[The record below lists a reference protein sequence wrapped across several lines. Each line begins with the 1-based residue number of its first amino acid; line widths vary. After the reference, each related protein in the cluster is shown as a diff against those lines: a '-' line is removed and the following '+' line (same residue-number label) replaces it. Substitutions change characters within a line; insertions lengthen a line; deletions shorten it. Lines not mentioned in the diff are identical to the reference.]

1 LEFARPSG
9 IFRRGFNPFTYA
21 FLRRMPF
28 SFSDADLDRIETVL
42 GVESKR
48 DESMARFE
56 LADEDSGRRITL
68 EIHRK
73 VVTEGLSEGDFTS
86 LVSVYAPA
94 SFLQLQGCTGFIG
107 SEDLGEVIFVA
118 RSGDTANGLVVE
130 RHAGCS
136 LYANVDTKLL
146 STDFTQLPPELIMS
160 SVALSVT
167 EDLFGDLG

>member
-1 LEFARPSG
+1 MS
-9 IFRRGFNPFTYA
+9 FT
-21 FLRRMPF
+21 
-28 SFSDADLDRIETVL
+28 FSDADIERIEQVL
-42 GVESKR
+42 GVTSKK
-48 DESMARFE
+48 DDKLARFE
-56 LADEDSGRRITL
+56 LADEQTGRRITL
-68 EIHRK
+68 EIHRN
-73 VVTEGLSEGDFTS
+73 VEARGFTEGDSTS

-130 RHAGCS
+130 KQAGCS
-136 LYANVDTKLL
+136 LYANVDTSLF
-146 STDFTQLPPELIMS
+146 STDFTKLPPELIMS

>member
-1 LEFARPSG
+1 MS
-9 IFRRGFNPFTYA
+9 FT
-21 FLRRMPF
+21 
-28 SFSDADLDRIETVL
+28 FSDADIERIEQVL
-42 GVESKR
+42 GVASKK
-48 DESMARFE
+48 DEKVARFE
-56 LADEDSGRRITL
+56 LSDEQTGRRVTL

-73 VVTEGLSEGDFTS
+73 VETKGLSEGEFTS

-94 SFLQLQGCTGFIG
+94 SFLQLQGCSGFMG

-118 RSGDTANGLVVE
+118 RSGETANGLVVE
-130 RHAGCS
+130 KQAGCS
-136 LYANVDTKLL
+136 LYANVDTNLF

>member
-1 LEFARPSG
+1 M
-9 IFRRGFNPFTYA
+9 PFT
-21 FLRRMPF
+21 
-28 SFSDADLDRIETVL
+28 FSDADFERIERVL
-42 GVESKR
+42 GVKAKK
-48 DESMARFE
+48 DASMARFE
-56 LADEDSGRRITL
+56 LSDEETGRRVTL

-73 VVTEGLSEGDFTS
+73 VTSPGLTEGDHTN

-107 SEDLGEVIFVA
+107 SEDLGEVLFVA

-130 RHAGCS
+130 RQAGCS

-167 EDLFGDLG
+167 EELFGDLG

>member
-1 LEFARPSG
+1 MS
-9 IFRRGFNPFTYA
+9 
-21 FLRRMPF
+21 F
-28 SFSDADLDRIETVL
+28 SFSDADIERIETVL
-42 GVESKR
+42 GVTAKTDDSF
-48 DESMARFE
+48 ARFE
-56 LADEDSGRRITL
+56 LADEQSGRRITL
-68 EIHRK
+68 EIHRN
-73 VVTEGLSEGDFTS
+73 VEASGLSDGDSTT

-118 RSGDTANGLVVE
+118 RSGETANGLVVE
-130 RHAGCS
+130 REAGCS

-146 STDFTQLPPELIMS
+146 STDFTKLPPELIMS

>member
-1 LEFARPSG
+1 M
-9 IFRRGFNPFTYA
+9 PFT
-21 FLRRMPF
+21 
-28 SFSDADLDRIETVL
+28 FSDADFERIEKVL
-42 GVESKR
+42 GVKAKKDS
-48 DESMARFE
+48 SMARFE
-56 LADEDSGRRITL
+56 LADEETGRRVTL

-73 VVTEGLSEGDFTS
+73 VTSPGLSEGVHTN

-107 SEDLGEVIFVA
+107 SEDLGEVLFVA

-130 RHAGCS
+130 RQAGCS

-167 EDLFGDLG
+167 EELFGDLG

>member
-1 LEFARPSG
+1 M
-9 IFRRGFNPFTYA
+9 PFT
-21 FLRRMPF
+21 
-28 SFSDADLDRIETVL
+28 FSDADFERIEKVL
-42 GVESKR
+42 GVKAKKDS
-48 DESMARFE
+48 SMARFE
-56 LADEDSGRRITL
+56 LSDEETGRRVTL

-73 VVTEGLSEGDFTS
+73 VTSPGLTEGDHTN

-107 SEDLGEVIFVA
+107 SEDLGEVLFVA

-130 RHAGCS
+130 RQAGCS

-167 EDLFGDLG
+167 EELFGDLG

>member
-1 LEFARPSG
+1 M
-9 IFRRGFNPFTYA
+9 PFT
-21 FLRRMPF
+21 
-28 SFSDADLDRIETVL
+28 FSDADFERIEKVL
-42 GVESKR
+42 GVKAKKDS
-48 DESMARFE
+48 SMARFE
-56 LADEDSGRRITL
+56 LSDEETGRRVTL

-73 VVTEGLSEGDFTS
+73 VTSPGLSEGDHTN

-107 SEDLGEVIFVA
+107 SEDLGEVLFVA

-130 RHAGCS
+130 RQAGCS

-167 EDLFGDLG
+167 EELFGDLG

>member
-1 LEFARPSG
+1 MS
-9 IFRRGFNPFTYA
+9 
-21 FLRRMPF
+21 F
-28 SFSDADLDRIETVL
+28 SFSDADIECIETVL
-42 GVESKR
+42 RVTAKKDDSF
-48 DESMARFE
+48 ARFE
-56 LADEDSGRRITL
+56 LADEQSGRRITL
-68 EIHRK
+68 EIHRN
-73 VVTEGLSEGDFTS
+73 VEASGLSDGDSTT

-118 RSGDTANGLVVE
+118 RSGETANGLVVE
-130 RHAGCS
+130 REAGCS

-146 STDFTQLPPELIMS
+146 STDFTKLPPELIMS

>member
-1 LEFARPSG
+1 
-9 IFRRGFNPFTYA
+9 
-21 FLRRMPF
+21 MPF
-28 SFSDADLDRIETVL
+28 SFTDADIERIEAVL
-42 GVESKR
+42 GVEAKK

-73 VVTEGLSEGDFTS
+73 VTSPGLSETDFTN

-107 SEDLGEVIFVA
+107 SEDLGEVLFVA

>member
-1 LEFARPSG
+1 M
-9 IFRRGFNPFTYA
+9 PFT
-21 FLRRMPF
+21 FT
-28 SFSDADLDRIETVL
+28 DADIERIEKVL
-42 GVESKR
+42 GVKAKKDS
-48 DESMARFE
+48 SMARFE
-56 LADEDSGRRITL
+56 LSDEETGRRVTL
-68 EIHRK
+68 EIHSK
-73 VVTEGLSEGDFTS
+73 VTSPGLSEGDHTN

-107 SEDLGEVIFVA
+107 SEDLGEVLFVA

-130 RHAGCS
+130 RQAGCS

-167 EDLFGDLG
+167 EELFGDLG

>member
-1 LEFARPSG
+1 M
-9 IFRRGFNPFTYA
+9 PFT
-21 FLRRMPF
+21 
-28 SFSDADLDRIETVL
+28 FSDADFERIERVL
-42 GVESKR
+42 GVKAKK
-48 DESMARFE
+48 DASMARFE
-56 LADEDSGRRITL
+56 LSDEETGRRVTL

-73 VVTEGLSEGDFTS
+73 VTSSGLTEGDHTN

-107 SEDLGEVIFVA
+107 SEDLGEVLFVA

-130 RHAGCS
+130 RQAGCS

-167 EDLFGDLG
+167 EELFGDLG

>member
-1 LEFARPSG
+1 MS
-9 IFRRGFNPFTYA
+9 
-21 FLRRMPF
+21 F
-28 SFSDADLDRIETVL
+28 SFSDADIERIETVL
-42 GVESKR
+42 GVTAKKDDSF
-48 DESMARFE
+48 ARFE
-56 LADEDSGRRITL
+56 LADEQSGRRVTL
-68 EIHRK
+68 EIHRN
-73 VVTEGLSEGDFTS
+73 VEASGLSDGDSTT

-118 RSGDTANGLVVE
+118 RSGETANGLVVE
-130 RHAGCS
+130 REAGCS

-146 STDFTQLPPELIMS
+146 STDFTKLPPELIMS

>member
-1 LEFARPSG
+1 M
-9 IFRRGFNPFTYA
+9 PFT
-21 FLRRMPF
+21 
-28 SFSDADLDRIETVL
+28 FSDADFERIEKVL
-42 GVESKR
+42 GVKAKKDS
-48 DESMARFE
+48 SMARFE
-56 LADEDSGRRITL
+56 LADEETGRRVTL

-73 VVTEGLSEGDFTS
+73 VTSPGLCEGDHTN

-107 SEDLGEVIFVA
+107 SEDLGEVLFVA

-130 RHAGCS
+130 RQAGCS

-167 EDLFGDLG
+167 EELFGDLG

>member
-1 LEFARPSG
+1 MS
-9 IFRRGFNPFTYA
+9 
-21 FLRRMPF
+21 F
-28 SFSDADLDRIETVL
+28 SFSDADIERIETVL
-42 GVESKR
+42 GVTAKKDHSF
-48 DESMARFE
+48 ARFE
-56 LADEDSGRRITL
+56 LADEQSGRRVTL
-68 EIHRK
+68 EIHRN
-73 VVTEGLSEGDFTS
+73 VEASGLSDGDSTT

-118 RSGDTANGLVVE
+118 RSGETANGLVVE
-130 RHAGCS
+130 REAGCS

-146 STDFTQLPPELIMS
+146 STDFTKLPPELIMS